1 MGFMEQTQQQ
11 ARIELSR
18 KSIPKKRAEV
28 KAEGTAVGKFVVAV
42 GLLFVAVSVGL
53 AVWLAVDGLTVVE
66 LGAMGTIGMMGFL
79 VFGIGMSLISRDAA
93 PAIALAG
100 EILVKVIRAVRG
112 RNGTK
117 EG

>member
-1 MGFMEQTQQQ
+1 MSWMDQTQQR
-11 ARIELSR
+11 AAIELQR
-18 KSIPKKRAEV
+18 KSIPKRRADV
-28 KAEGTAVGKFVVAV
+28 KAEGTAIGKFVAVVGLVFVAATVGVAV
-42 GLLFVAVSVGL
+42 FFSGG
-53 AVWLAVDGLTVVE
+53 GLTVVE
-66 LGAMGTIGMMGFL
+66 LGAVGAIGMLGFL

-112 RNGTK
+112 KNGNK